1 MSKAPKGK
9 LRGGRAK
16 SALVK
21 AMPPGVLEA
30 EKTFHRCP
38 GGHGL
43 PNHTNKGQCTP
54 IYCAL
59 TTDDADEET
68 PEQEVE
74 RVARGKEKKDSEKEL
89 EQKRLMRTQ
98 MRAAMRQEL
107 VPVPAGL
114 KGGDAEAW
122 TGARLVELSPYAV
135 AEMEFQLKYGDDEQR
150 ARAAARV
157 LDSTGHGKKD
167 LATGG
172 ATIVINMSGQGAQSI
187 GAILPWRQQ
196 GAIQAPTPKTVDANV
211 VEVRP
216 IGALQE
222 GSR

>member
-1 MSKAPKGK
+1 MAPKTTGK

-30 EKTFHRCP
+30 EKAFHRCP
-38 GGHGL
+38 GGHAL
-43 PNHTNKGQCTP
+43 PNHTKHGQCTP

-59 TTDDADEET
+59 TRDDADDET
-68 PEQEVE
+68 PEEAEE

-98 MRAAMRQEL
+98 MRAQMRAEL
-107 VPVPAGL
+107 VPVPGNL

-122 TGARLVELSPYAV
+122 TGQRMVELSPYAL

-150 ARAAARV
+150 ARAAARI

-172 ATIVINMSGQGAQSI
+172 ATIVINMSGQGASL
-187 GAILPWRQQ
+187 GAVLPWRQQ
-196 GAIQAPTPKTVDANV
+196 GAIQAPTPKTVEGV

-222 GSR
+222 GDKK